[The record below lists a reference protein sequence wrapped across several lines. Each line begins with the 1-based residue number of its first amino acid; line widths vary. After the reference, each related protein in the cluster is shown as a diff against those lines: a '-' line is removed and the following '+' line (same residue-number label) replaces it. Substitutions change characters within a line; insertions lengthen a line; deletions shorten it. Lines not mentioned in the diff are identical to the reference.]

1 MTCPARV
8 QFSKVSLSRYVAFAA
23 AFLCTLPQSAE
34 GQARETVDVFFVGN
48 SYIYYNNLPGQL
60 EAMSESLAEGPV
72 LRTAHHLHGGFTL
85 RRHLEDGHLPDAL
98 AQPTQDGAPWDVVVL
113 QEQSRIGAPYAN
125 EEFGTIGD
133 TEPFFEAA
141 AEVVDLILG
150 LGARPV
156 FYMTWAK
163 EVFPGQADPI
173 ADAYDSAGAAHGADV
188 AAAGIAWARVR
199 EERPDIQLF
208 DPDGSH
214 PSPAGTYLVASVMYS
229 TLTGRS
235 AVGAPRELH
244 GRQMQTP
251 GVFVSDDIVP
261 LVRLPHETAR
271 YLQSVAWETVEGR
284 RRP

>member
-1 MTCPARV
+1 M
-8 QFSKVSLSRYVAFAA
+8 AFAA
-23 AFLCTLPQSAE
+23 VILCALPQSAG
-34 GQARETVDVFFVGN
+34 GQARKTVDVFFIVN
-48 SYIYYNNLPGQL
+48 SYIYYNNLPAQL
-60 EAMSESLAEGPV
+60 EAMSESLTGGPV

-98 AQPTQDGAPWDVVVL
+98 AQPTQDRSPWDVVVL

-125 EEFGTIGD
+125 QELGTIGD

-163 EVFPGQADPI
+163 EAFPGQTDPI
-173 ADAYDSAGAAHGADV
+173 ADAYDSAGDAHGADV
-188 AAAGIAWARVR
+188 AAAGIARTRVR

-208 DPDGSH
+208 HPDGSH

-235 AVGAPRELH
+235 PLGAPRELH
-244 GRQMQTP
+244 GRQMKSP
-251 GVFVSDDIVP
+251 GAFVSDDIVP